1 MNHSENHHTMSN
13 SHGLTHHSDLQENHM
28 NSHDAVVHVE
38 EPVTTYIRTD
48 SSGKYLNLSNI
59 RPTTL

>member
-1 MNHSENHHTMSN
+1 MMNHSENHHTMSN

-48 SSGKYLNLSNI
+48 SSGKYLN
-59 RPTTL
+59 P